1 MPGARRGEGKDVR
14 QVSRR
19 GYRPKPIPERLE
31 EEREPESVPPGGG
44 RLSDQ
49 QSEPTGAA
57 STKET
62 EGPGREPV
70 RFTSYSPLDPTKL
83 SNVKKPVDPSGGAS
97 PSGVVAMVGNVYLAV
112 SNDDGSTWR
121 YFDPTAMFPKFA
133 GGLVGDQQ
141 IIYEPELDV
150 FIWVMLHNPVPSTKD
165 GAFRVAWAPAADV
178 GSKPKPGWRFVD
190 FVASDIDVPGA
201 FLDQPHLSYSN
212 RSLLIA
218 VDADSGRII
227 VRIPLS
233 DLGTGSVGWEYT
245 PALSDISYQFS
256 APSAE
261 RPPGA
266 FLAGHVDT
274 STLRVVEWR
283 DGDSDYHEHD
293 VTVQKYSD
301 SGDFA
306 CKTPSGVDWSGRCG
320 ARISGSTWQDEMLWF
335 SWTAPRS
342 AAKEKPDY
350 PQPYTR
356 VVRIN
361 SATWKTDT
369 EMQVWNPNYAFAYS
383 ALSLNSNGEVG
394 IALAW
399 GGPSDEADA
408 AFGIL
413 GDFVVWFQDGSTATT
428 TDGGGPSSGR
438 WGDFLRTHRSQM
450 TPAHFDGFGY
460 FTNTGA
466 GGSVVQNPYHV
477 RYGR

>member
-1 MPGARRGEGKDVR
+1 MPGARRGEGKEIR

-19 GYRPKPIPERLE
+19 GYRPKAIPERFE
-31 EEREPESVPPGGG
+31 EEAEPERVPPGKGPS
-44 RLSDQ
+44 SDQ
-49 QSEPTGAA
+49 QSDPTGAS
-57 STKET
+57 STEAP

-70 RFTSYSPLDPTKL
+70 RFTSYSPLDTTKL
-83 SNVKKPVDPSGGAS
+83 VSVKTPVDPSGAAS

-112 SNDDGSTWR
+112 SKDDGSTWK
-121 YFDPTAMFPKFA
+121 YLDPTAMFPKFA

-141 IIYEPELDV
+141 LIYEPELDV
-150 FIWVMLHNPVPSTKD
+150 FIWVMLHNPLSSTKD
-165 GAFRVAWAPAADV
+165 GAFRLAWASAVDV
-178 GSKPKPGWRFVD
+178 GSKPKSAWRFVD
-190 FVASDIDVPGA
+190 FVSSDIDAPGE

-212 RSLLIA
+212 RHVLIA
-218 VDADSGRII
+218 VDASSGRII
-227 VRIPLS
+227 IRIRLS
-233 DLGTGSVGWEYT
+233 DLGSGSIGWEYT
-245 PALSDISYQFS
+245 PALTGISYQFS

-283 DGDSDYHEHD
+283 DGDPDYHEHD

-306 CKTPSGVDWSGRCG
+306 CTTPSGVDWSGRCG
-320 ARISGSTWQDEMLWF
+320 ARISGATWQDERLWL
-335 SWTAPRS
+335 SWAAPRS
-342 AAKEKPDY
+342 SPGEKPDY

-356 VVRIN
+356 VVRIDTG
-361 SATWKTDT
+361 TWKTDT
-369 EMQVWNPNYAFAYS
+369 EMQVWNPKYGFAYS

-394 IALAW
+394 IAVAW

-413 GDFVVWFQDGSTATT
+413 GDFVVWYQDGSTATT
-428 TDGGGPSSGR
+428 TGDSPPAGR
-438 WGDFLRTHRSQM
+438 WGDYLRTHRSQV
-450 TPAHFDGFGY
+450 TPAHYDGFGY
-460 FTNTGA
+460 FTNTVA
-466 GGSVVQNPYHV
+466 GGGIVQNPYHV

>member
-1 MPGARRGEGKDVR
+1 MPGARRGEGKEVR

-19 GYRPKPIPERLE
+19 GYRPKPIPERFE
-31 EEREPESVPPGGG
+31 EEPEPDPVPPGRG

-49 QSEPTGAA
+49 QSDPTGAA
-57 STKET
+57 STEEP
-62 EGPGREPV
+62 EGPGRERV
-70 RFTSYSPLDPTKL
+70 RFTSYSPLDTTKL
-83 SNVKKPVDPSGGAS
+83 INVKTPVDPSGAAS
-97 PSGVVAMVGNVYLAV
+97 SSDVIAMVGNVYLAV
-112 SNDDGSTWR
+112 STDGGSSWS
-121 YFDPTAMFPKFA
+121 YLDPTTMFPKFA

-141 IIYEPELDV
+141 MIYEPELDL

-165 GAFRVAWAPAADV
+165 GAFRLAWASSADV
-178 GSKPKPGWRFVD
+178 ESRPKSGWRFVD
-190 FVASDIDVPGA
+190 FVASDIDAAGE

-212 RSLLIA
+212 RNLLVA

-233 DLGTGSVGWEYT
+233 DLGTGSIGWEYT
-245 PALSDISYQFS
+245 PALSGISFQFS
-256 APSAE
+256 APSGQ
-261 RPPGA
+261 RPAGA

-283 DGDSDYHEHD
+283 DGDPDYHEHD
-293 VTVQKYSD
+293 VKVQKYSD
-301 SGDFA
+301 SGDFT
-306 CKTPSGVDWSGRCG
+306 CVTPSGVDWSARCG
-320 ARISGSTWQDEMLWF
+320 ARISGSTWQDERLWF

-342 AAKEKPDY
+342 APNENPDY

-361 SATWKTDT
+361 TSNWKTDT
-369 EMQVWNPNYAFAYS
+369 EMQVWNPKYAFAYS

-394 IALAW
+394 ISVAW

-413 GDFVVWFQDGSTATT
+413 GDFVVWYQDGSTATAT
-428 TDGGGPSSGR
+428 GSDPAAGR
-438 WGDFLRTHRSQM
+438 WGDFLRTHQS
-450 TPAHFDGFGY
+450 TVTSAHFDGFGY
-460 FTNTGA
+460 FTNTDASGNL
-466 GGSVVQNPYHV
+466 VQNPYHV